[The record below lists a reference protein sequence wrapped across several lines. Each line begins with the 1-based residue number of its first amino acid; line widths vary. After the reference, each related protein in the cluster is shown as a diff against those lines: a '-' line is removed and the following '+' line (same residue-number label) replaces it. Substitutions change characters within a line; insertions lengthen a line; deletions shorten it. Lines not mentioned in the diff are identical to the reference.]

1 MDGPQRSRSAPDRNM
16 VGVVV
21 ERLARLLALAAA
33 GVSGAVLFA
42 VSEAG
47 YASLSRLALE
57 VALPAV
63 GVLLVIG
70 VVAAVVGWRGLWRTL
85 LVGLVVG
92 IAATAGLELV
102 RVVGFRAFHSMPG
115 SMPMLMGVLLTNRIM
130 VGPDLASNLLGW
142 ADHVYN
148 GVAFVLIYLLLF
160 GRRQPWLAFPY
171 ALLVGTGFL
180 VSPVPKALGAG
191 FFGAA
196 LGAKF
201 AITVYLAHI
210 LFGTMLFLG
219 VRRAR
224 RLGVPL
230 LPLPGED

>member
-1 MDGPQRSRSAPDRNM
+1 
-16 VGVVV
+16 VVV

-47 YASLSRLALE
+47 YASLSRLAL
-57 VALPAV
+57 VVMLPAV
-63 GVLLVIG
+63 GVLVAIA
-70 VVAAVVGWRGLWRTL
+70 VAATVAGWRGLGRT
-85 LVGLVVG
+85 LVVG
-92 IAATAGLELV
+92 VAVGVVATAGLELV
-102 RVVGFRAFHSMPG
+102 RIVGFRAFHSMPG
-115 SMPMLMGVLLTNRIM
+115 SMPMLMGVLLTGRIM

-171 ALLVGTGFL
+171 ALLLGTGFL

-201 AITVYLAHI
+201 ALTVYLAHA
-210 LFGTMLFLG
+210 LFATVLFLL
-219 VRRAR
+219 VRRSRA
-224 RLGVPL
+224 LGEPLVPL
-230 LPLPGED
+230 RDDDRGA

>member
-1 MDGPQRSRSAPDRNM
+1 MDRAGRTLTSSHRRSVSLVAERAAR
-16 VGVVV
+16 VVAV
-21 ERLARLLALAAA
+21 IAA
-33 GVSGAVLFA
+33 GLSGAVLFA

-47 YASLSRLALE
+47 YASLSRLAVE
-57 VALPAV
+57 VTLPAI
-63 GVLLVIG
+63 GVLFVIG
-70 VVAAVVGWRGLWRTL
+70 VVAAAVRWHGLWRTL
-85 LVGLVVG
+85 LVGVG
-92 IAATAGLELV
+92 VGMVATAGLELV
-102 RVVGFRAFHSMPG
+102 RIVGFRAFHAMPG

-148 GVAFVLIYLLLF
+148 GVTFVLIYLLVF

-201 AITVYLAHI
+201 AVTVYLAHI
-210 LFGTMLFLG
+210 LFGTVLFLG

-224 RLGVPL
+224 GLGVPL
-230 LPLPGED
+230 LPVPGDD

>member
-1 MDGPQRSRSAPDRNM
+1 MDGSRRSRPASDGTM
-16 VGVVV
+16 VGLVA
-21 ERLARLLALAAA
+21 ERLARLLALVAA

-47 YASLSRLALE
+47 YASLARLAVE

-63 GVLLVIG
+63 GVLVAIG
-70 VVAAVVGWRGLWRTL
+70 VVAAIVGWRGLWRTL

-148 GVAFVLIYLLLF
+148 GMAFVLIYLLLF

-196 LGAKF
+196 LGAEF
-201 AITVYLAHI
+201 AVTVYLAHV
-210 LFGTMLFLG
+210 LFGTVLFLG
-219 VRRAR
+219 ARRAR

-230 LPLPGED
+230 APVPGDD

>member
-1 MDGPQRSRSAPDRNM
+1 M
-16 VGVVV
+16 VGLVA
-21 ERLARLLALAAA
+21 ERLARLLALVAA

-57 VALPAV
+57 VTLPAV

-70 VVAAVVGWRGLWRTL
+70 VVAAIVGWRGLWRTL

-142 ADHVYN
+142 TDHVYN

-196 LGAKF
+196 LGMKF
-201 AITVYLAHI
+201 ALTVYLAHI
-210 LFGTMLFLG
+210 LFGTLLFVG
-219 VRRAR
+219 VRRAPD
-224 RLGVPL
+224 LGTPL
-230 LPLPGED
+230 LPVPGDDRA